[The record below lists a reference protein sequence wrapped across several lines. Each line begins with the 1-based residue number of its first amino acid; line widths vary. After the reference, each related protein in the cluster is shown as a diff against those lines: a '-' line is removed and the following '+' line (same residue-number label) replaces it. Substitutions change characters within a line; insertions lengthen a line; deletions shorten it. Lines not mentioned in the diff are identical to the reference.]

1 MPNFLFQTIVNTSER
16 KIQSWGTSKDTI
28 FKHIWASLTT
38 PIQNTCPIFFG
49 YFQLDWLRVTQKQRK
64 IFKHPDV
71 VYTFVHFPKLSFQS
85 IVNPT
90 EPIKQSTDRHDK

>member
-1 MPNFLFQTIVNTSER
+1 MS
-16 KIQSWGTSKDTI
+16 
-28 FKHIWASLTT
+28 H
-38 PIQNTCPIFFG
+38 FFG